1 MKEVKL
7 KVEYL
12 DISALKPYEGNAKE
26 HPEEQVENIMESI
39 KEFGMNDPIGIWGE
53 ENVIVEGHGRLM
65 ACQRLGIE
73 MVPVI
78 RLDDLDDEQRRAYAL
93 AHNQTTMTSGWN
105 EEMLDKELGE
115 ILNID
120 MTLFGFENAAD
131 DFADEII
138 DNTYTMKTS
147 IPQYQIN
154 GECPSISEMLDTE
167 KSDELLKEIS
177 EAEGITEE
185 EREFLVQAAR
195 RHNVFNYRNIAE
207 YYAHATPEMQ
217 RLMEKSALV
226 IIDFD
231 DAIANGYANLFGD
244 VLKIMGGVRMMRDDF
259 AVFILTHGRADNVET
274 MKALKKGGYTGKW
287 YMILDNEDD
296 TEDKYRENFGDDH
309 IIVFD
314 KQKAYENTDTM
325 DNFNEHRAI
334 IYARNESFR
343 IAKEL
348 GLKYFLMLDD
358 DYKEID
364 YRYEEGKKLAAKP
377 AKEMDRLFE
386 DMIQFLD
393 VSGAATVAFA
403 QGGDFV
409 GGLEGGNFKKRLL
422 RKAMNSLF
430 CKTDNPINFR
440 GTMNEDVTTYTT
452 LGSRGRLFF
461 TLCDMCVIQIPTQS
475 LDGGMTES
483 YLESGTYV
491 KTFYS
496 VMAMPSCIKV
506 GMMYSKHRRIHHRIN
521 WECCVPKIINERY
534 RKRGKESCQT

>member
-244 VLKIMGGVRMMRDDF
+244 VLKIMGG
-259 AVFILTHGRADNVET
+259 
-274 MKALKKGGYTGKW
+274 
-287 YMILDNEDD
+287 
-296 TEDKYRENFGDDH
+296 
-309 IIVFD
+309 
-314 KQKAYENTDTM
+314 
-325 DNFNEHRAI
+325 
-334 IYARNESFR
+334 
-343 IAKEL
+343 
-348 GLKYFLMLDD
+348 
-358 DYKEID
+358 
-364 YRYEEGKKLAAKP
+364 
-377 AKEMDRLFE
+377 
-386 DMIQFLD
+386 
-393 VSGAATVAFA
+393 
-403 QGGDFV
+403 
-409 GGLEGGNFKKRLL
+409 
-422 RKAMNSLF
+422 
-430 CKTDNPINFR
+430 
-440 GTMNEDVTTYTT
+440 GTND
-452 LGSRGRLFF
+452 
-461 TLCDMCVIQIPTQS
+461 
-475 LDGGMTES
+475 
-483 YLESGTYV
+483 
-491 KTFYS
+491 
-496 VMAMPSCIKV
+496 A
-506 GMMYSKHRRIHHRIN
+506 
-521 WECCVPKIINERY
+521 
-534 RKRGKESCQT
+534 